1 MFLFEKTSGF
11 WGLLANKQW
20 SILDFYNVFRVNF
33 TIIEANWT
41 LLGFLIFN
49 WGVKYSCYFIVRLR
63 FSLYVENPTLALLSA
78 LLVLVQQLLELD

>member
-1 MFLFEKTSGF
+1 MDFGDF
-11 WGLLANKQW
+11 WLTNNA
-20 SILDFYNVFRVNF
+20 SILDFDNVFRVNF

-49 WGVKYSCYFIVRLR
+49 WGVKYSFYFIVRSR

-78 LLVLVQQLLELD
+78 LFVLVQQLLELLD